1 MERLTQNG
9 VNESSLRLDLGEL
22 LEPFIVE
29 GKKSDNVPLLRGD
42 GLSTLVSRSVLGD
55 TVDGES
61 ESREIGSDSR
71 SNVGVG
77 VCRKSHYVSKPIQTG
92 RVCTRTAIERVGAE
106 RLEKRPILLGCDSDN
121 FVSAKLEQLNSDC
134 EAKGSTGEME
144 HTLKTD
150 SSLQS
155 PTEELPPQT
164 RTGMFSFEGFEGKL
178 SFNRM

>member
-9 VNESSLRLDLGEL
+9 VNESSLRFDLGEF

-42 GLSTLVSRSVLGD
+42 GLCTLVSRSVFGD

-106 RLEKRPILLGCDSDN
+106 RLEKSPILLGCDGDN
-121 FVSAKLEQLNSDC
+121 FVSAQLEQLNSDC
-134 EAKGSTGEME
+134 EVREGETKLE
-144 HTLKTD
+144 HTPKEQEKL
-150 SSLQS
+150 
-155 PTEELPPQT
+155 TE
-164 RTGMFSFEGFEGKL
+164 SD
-178 SFNRM
+178 